1 MDQDRFFE
9 MPTPLVIVIGI
20 TLGVPLVLLL
30 AIVALTPGISSSLLT
45 AVLSLAVFSIF
56 GTLMIYEI
64 KRLAEQQ
71 PPNEKQE

>member
-1 MDQDRFFE
+1 MDQDRFFQ

-64 KRLAEQQ
+64 KRLVEQQ